1 VSDDKIAGVLHKTNG
16 HVNISM
22 ISNHKSLAGISL
34 ILAMLACSLPAV
46 AQPTLVGNNTATVT
60 AATVQETTDGR
71 DVTLTATRSATPNT
85 TTTPNGSGTA
95 TITPTY
101 SVPML
106 TVQESTNCRTG
117 PGEEYQVAITYL
129 AGKELEIVGHSDA
142 GDFWLVKS
150 PESSTGTCWLW
161 GEFVEVTGSY
171 WVVSS
176 VTAPPKATNPPPQ
189 QVILENWEFFCTGD
203 VLTITILWF
212 DRSEDETGFRVFR
225 NGEAIAE
232 LPANSTT
239 YTDSTELLA
248 GQWAEYYIQVN
259 NAVGS
264 ANSSIMRMTCG

>member
-1 VSDDKIAGVLHKTNG
+1 
-16 HVNISM
+16 M
-22 ISNHKSLAGISL
+22 ISNHKSLAGIGL
-34 ILAMLACSLPAV
+34 MLAMLACSLPAV
-46 AQPTLVGNNTATVT
+46 AQPPVVSNHTATFT
-60 AATVQETTDGR
+60 AATVQEPTDGS
-71 DVTLTATRSATPNT
+71 DVPPTATRSSTPNT
-85 TTTPNGSGTA
+85 TTTPNGSVTA

-106 TVQESTNCRTG
+106 TVQEPTNCRTG
-117 PGEEYQVAITYL
+117 PGEEYVVVLTYL
-129 AGKELEIVGHSDA
+129 AGKELEIVGRYDT
-142 GDFWLVKS
+142 GNFWLVKS
-150 PESSTGTCWLW
+150 PESPGGTCWLW
-161 GEFVEVTGSY
+161 GEFVELTGSY

-176 VTAPPKATNPPPQ
+176 VTPPSTATNPPPQ

-203 VLTITILWF
+203 ILTITILWF
-212 DRSEDETGFRVFR
+212 DRSEDETGYRVFR

-232 LPANSTT
+232 LPANTTT